1 MRIDKNVEPRD
12 ILPRQHHS
20 FLDVFDRKV
29 AEKLTPHRAQ
39 DHVIILKLGAEP
51 PHCKFDPMGQDEVQA
66 CKDYQ
71 KNLDKGFIQ
80 LSQSP
85 AATPVLFVKKPD
97 GSLQFCVD
105 YGG

>member
-1 MRIDKNVEPRD
+1 
-12 ILPRQHHS
+12 
-20 FLDVFDRKV
+20 
-29 AEKLTPHRAQ
+29 
-39 DHVIILKLGAEP
+39 
-51 PHCKFDPMGQDEVQA
+51 MGQDEVQA